1 MCDTRTW
8 GCACGFNNGL
18 TPNRHGLA
26 FGIICKK
33 FFIVNFDMIRVNL
46 VKLCD
51 RRVSGGVT
59 VGYGIKET
67 AIKESQEEASVPPTF
82 LDNLVSAG
90 SVSFFFESERGL
102 FPNTEYV
109 FDLELPI
116 DFKPK
121 CIDGEVQAFELMP
134 ITKCLDW
141 ICSPKFKT
149 TSTPVVIDFMI
160 RHGIINPE
168 NGSGMDLLHC
178 F

>member
-1 MCDTRTW
+1 
-8 GCACGFNNGL
+8 
-18 TPNRHGLA
+18 
-26 FGIICKK
+26 
-33 FFIVNFDMIRVNL
+33 MIN
-46 VKLCD
+46 
-51 RRVSGGVT
+51 RVSGGVT

-67 AIKESQEEASVPPTF
+67 AVKESQEEASVPPSF
-82 LDNLVSAG
+82 LDGLVSAG

-116 DFKPK
+116 DFEPK

-168 NGSGMDLLHC
+168 NGKVTLIQ
-178 F
+178 